1 MDNMK
6 RAVVVIPALLLG
18 ATVASVPVFSQSA
31 AQGGGRAIGS
41 TQRIAV
47 GDAIKGGD
55 MNISTGS
62 TDFAGEWVVY
72 DEEERELGNFTGIP
86 HNDAGRMRAETHD
99 ASEWSIPEFQC
110 RPHPMV
116 AQWRASGAIRIRKDV
131 DPVNRS
137 VTAYRVT
144 FVRGLDD
151 RIIYLDGRAHPSQ
164 YAPHTWYGFS
174 TGEFTGNTLVVTTTH
189 LKEGY
194 FDWNG
199 NSISDKAKVTE
210 WWVRHG
216 NFLTVTVMHEDPI
229 YLTEPFMQSIS
240 YLLDTHTEVEFFPCT
255 VIAENLSEK
264 FPHHLPGKN
273 PYLREY
279 AQDMGIPY
287 EAARGGAET
296 MYPDFR
302 LKLRALTPAD

>member
-1 MDNMK
+1 MDNID
-6 RAVVVIPALLLG
+6 RAWSAVPVLLLG
-18 ATVASVPVFSQSA
+18 AVLVSVPAFSQYP
-31 AQGGGRAIGS
+31 AQGGGRSIGS

-55 MNISTGS
+55 MNIATGS

-86 HNDAGRMRAETHD
+86 HSEAGRMRAETHD

-110 RPHPMV
+110 RPHPMI

-131 DPVNRS
+131 DPVNRA
-137 VTAYRVT
+137 VTALRIT

-151 RIIYLDGRAHPSQ
+151 RVVYLDGRPHPSQ

-174 TGEFTGNTLVVTTTH
+174 TGEFKGNTLVVTTTH

-199 NSISDKAKVTE
+199 NTVSDKAKVTE

-216 NFLTVTVMHEDPI
+216 DFLTITVMHEDPV
-229 YLTEPFMQSIS
+229 YLTEPFIQSIS
-240 YLLDTHTEVEFFPCT
+240 YKLDTHTEVEFFPCT
-255 VIAENLSEK
+255 VINENLSSR

-279 AQDMGIPY
+279 AEDMGIPY

-296 MYPDFR
+296 MYPEFR
-302 LKLRALTPAD
+302 AKLRNLNRAD

>member
-1 MDNMK
+1 MHSVT
-6 RAVVVIPALLLG
+6 RTSVAAATCLL
-18 ATVASVPVFSQSA
+18 ATAFLAAPVSSQQA
-31 AQGGGRAIGS
+31 AQSGRRIGS

-86 HNDAGRMRAETHD
+86 HSDAGRMRAETHD

-110 RPHPMV
+110 RPHPML
-116 AQWRASGAIRIRKDV
+116 AQWRASGAVRIRKDV

-144 FVRGLDD
+144 FIRGLDD
-151 RIIYLDGRAHPSQ
+151 RVIYLDGRPHPSE

-174 TGEFTGNTLVVTTTH
+174 TGEFKGNTLVITTTH

-199 NSISDKAKVTE
+199 NSVSDKAKVTE

-216 NFLTVTVMHEDPI
+216 NFLTVTLMHEDPI

-255 VIAENLSEK
+255 VITEITSGR

-279 AQDMGIPY
+279 AEDNGIPY

-302 LKLRALTPAD
+302 LKIRAPGRAE

>member
-1 MDNMK
+1 MQSVT
-6 RAVVVIPALLLG
+6 RTSVVAATCLL
-18 ATVASVPVFSQSA
+18 AAAFIAVPVFSQQA
-31 AQGGGRAIGS
+31 AQSGRRIGS

-86 HNDAGRMRAETHD
+86 HSEAGRMRAETHD

-110 RPHPMV
+110 RPHPLL
-116 AQWRASGAIRIRKDV
+116 AQWRASGAVRIRKDV

-144 FVRGLDD
+144 FIRGLDD
-151 RIIYLDGRAHPSQ
+151 RVIYLDGRPHPSE

-174 TGEFTGNTLVVTTTH
+174 TGTFKGNTLIITTTH

-199 NSISDKAKVTE
+199 NSVSDKAKVTE

-216 NFLTVTVMHEDPI
+216 NFLTVTLMHEDPI
-229 YLTEPFMQSIS
+229 YLSEPFMQSIS
-240 YLLDTHTEVEFFPCT
+240 YLLDTHTEVEYFPCT
-255 VIAENLSEK
+255 VITEITSGR

-279 AQDMGIPY
+279 AEDNGIPY

-302 LKLRALTPAD
+302 LKIRAAGRTE

>member
-1 MDNMK
+1 MFLGMAA
-6 RAVVVIPALLLG
+6 AVAATALI
-18 ATVASVPVFSQSA
+18 TVPVFSQGA
-31 AQGGGRAIGS
+31 AQSGRRIGS

-55 MNISTGS
+55 MNISTAS

-86 HNDAGRMRAETHD
+86 HSEAGRMRAETHD

-110 RPHPMV
+110 RPHPLL
-116 AQWRASGAIRIRKDV
+116 AQWRASGAVRIRKDV

-151 RIIYLDGRAHPSQ
+151 RVIYLDGRLHPSE

-174 TGEFTGNTLVVTTTH
+174 TGEFRGNTLVITTTH

-216 NFLTVTVMHEDPI
+216 DFITVTLMHEDPI
-229 YLTEPFMQSIS
+229 YLSEPFMQSIS
-240 YLLDTHTEVEFFPCT
+240 YKLDTHTEVEYFPCT
-255 VIAENLSEK
+255 VITENISGK

-279 AQDMGIPY
+279 AQDNGIPY

-302 LKLRALTPAD
+302 VKMRTFTRSD